1 MILYNIILGNLN
13 LAPDPWKH
21 TIDEHGNHFIAKED
35 IRQNIRI
42 DGGVDESNYPKAGD
56 LEPTWAAANMQCYHV
71 LPGTKWINNNRNMNP
86 MLLATKEPKEEKE
99 QIVVYI
105 TVSNNYSIV
114 RFNTNHRILQT
125 YHKKDI
131 FQGCAVVLN
140 NTERNA
146 DNRIIAINAYDRKRD
161 QYNQFNIA
169 FMKDDINKI
178 RIERKSITNTNVLET
193 MKTQIEKFSNRYMGF
208 KILTKPTELL
218 TRYYVTTE
226 KYKNDI
232 IKATANINNVR
243 VITIDNLLDQSNDSN
258 EFVNKFVSEYQKE
271 FETERIRSITQ
282 CGTTIPL
289 EAIKQLKLLYVF
301 NYNMKDN
308 VLSCKKSN

>member
-1 MILYNIILGNLN
+1 MILYNIVLGNLN

-21 TIDEHGNHFIAKED
+21 TIDAHGNHFITKED
-35 IRQNIRI
+35 LRQNIRI
-42 DGGVDESNYPKAGD
+42 DGSIEESIYPKAGD
-56 LEPTWAAANMQCYHV
+56 LDPVWVAANMQCYHI

-86 MLLATKEPKEEKE
+86 MLLATKEPKEERE

-140 NTERNA
+140 NAERTA
-146 DNRIIAINAYDRKRD
+146 DNRIMNISVYDKKKN
-161 QYNQFNIA
+161 QYSQFNIS
-169 FMKDDINKI
+169 FMKDDLNKI
-178 RIERKSITNTNVLET
+178 RIDRKAVTNTKILET
-193 MKTQIEKFSNRYMGF
+193 MKKQVEKFSNRYMGF
-208 KILTKPTELL
+208 KIITKPAELL

-243 VITIDNLLDQSNDSN
+243 VITIDNPAQATDISS
-258 EFVNKFVSEYQKE
+258 FVNDFVSKYQKE
-271 FETERIRSITQ
+271 FEIERIRSITQ
-282 CGTTIPL
+282 CGVNIPL
-289 EAIKQLKLLYVF
+289 DAIKQLKLLYVF
-301 NYNMKDN
+301 NYNIKDN
-308 VLSCKKSN
+308 VLSCRKSN